1 VICYKTLHPYIK
13 SGMRLAR
20 GSSTGVTEVPRI
32 GRVGSSRNERVPP
45 CSSDVPL
52 VDLALISNLSPFS
65 PYCTS
70 QRNDSTPDRSAQ
82 TSFEMVFPTSSPSA
96 EIICHRTS
104 VYVIS
109 APAQRV
115 IQEVQVRLLCKHPC
129 VSPADFLPLTENFPL
144 PAALHVTAHHAS

>member
-1 VICYKTLHPYIK
+1 
-13 SGMRLAR
+13 MRLAR

-70 QRNDSTPDRSAQ
+70 QRNDSTPDRGAQ
-82 TSFEMVFPTSSPSA
+82 TTFEMVFPTPSPSA

-104 VYVIS
+104 VYVIP

-115 IQEVQVRLLCKHPC
+115 IQEVQVRP
-129 VSPADFLPLTENFPL
+129 PADFLPLTDLFFHYRRRSTSLCINVHHDWLLRKGLFSDIMSIP
-144 PAALHVTAHHAS
+144 VTG